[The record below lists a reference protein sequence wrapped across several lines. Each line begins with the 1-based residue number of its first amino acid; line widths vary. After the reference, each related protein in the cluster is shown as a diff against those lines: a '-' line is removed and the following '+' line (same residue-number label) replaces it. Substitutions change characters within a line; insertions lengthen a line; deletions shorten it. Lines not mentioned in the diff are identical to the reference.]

1 MNAFSS
7 CKQAIQE
14 CMQTQTF
21 AVAHLYKEEKTM
33 DMHIHDC
40 YEIYYSISGGRQF
53 LIDNKFYQ
61 VAPGD
66 LFIINQFESH
76 MLISVDGESH
86 ERIVVNLYPN
96 FVKALSTDTT
106 NLDECFSNHPASFQ
120 HKISL
125 TKEQQMRFLYHIDKI
140 TSAQGYGCDVIQRAS
155 VLELLVLVN
164 WLSTCNAG
172 ESAAPNY
179 NLNHQ
184 VDDILA
190 YINQNLSSE
199 ISMQMIADHFNMSK
213 SYLCRI
219 FKKATGTTV
228 GKYVTARRITIAR
241 SLLSE
246 GCSVTEAYEKSGF
259 TDYSSFFKTFNRMVG
274 ISPKKYAILCQTV

>member
-14 CMQTQTF
+14 CMQSQTY

-40 YEIYYSISGGRQF
+40 YEMYYSISGGRQF
-53 LIDNKFYQ
+53 LIDNKFYY

-86 ERIVVNLYPN
+86 ERIVVNLHPN
-96 FVKALSTDTT
+96 FVKSLSSKTTDL
-106 NLDECFSNHPASFQ
+106 NECFASHPGSFQ

-125 TKEQQMRFLYHIDKI
+125 TKEQQKRFLYHIDKI
-140 TSAQGYGCDVIQRAS
+140 TSAQGYGSDLIQKAS
-155 VLELLVLVN
+155 ILELLVLVN
-164 WLSTCNAG
+164 WLSSSNAG
-172 ESAAPNY
+172 QTLAPNY
-179 NLNHQ
+179 HLNHQ

-190 YINQNLSSE
+190 YINQNLASD
-199 ISMQMIADHFNMSK
+199 ISIQRIADEFNMSK

-219 FKKATGTTV
+219 FKKATGTTI

-246 GCSVTEAYEKSGF
+246 GCSVTEAYERSGF
-259 TDYSSFFKTFNRMVG
+259 TDYSSFFKTFNRIVG
-274 ISPKKYAILCQTV
+274 ISPKKYAILRQTV

>member
-14 CMQTQTF
+14 CMESQSY

-40 YEIYYSISGGRQF
+40 YEVYYSISGDRQF
-53 LIDNKFYQ
+53 LIDNKFYH
-61 VAPGD
+61 VEPGD

-76 MLISVDGESH
+76 MLIGVDGESH
-86 ERIVVNLYPN
+86 ERIVVNLHPN
-96 FVKALSTDTT
+96 FVKSLSTNFTD
-106 NLDECFSNHPASFQ
+106 LDVCFSNHPASFQ

-125 TKEQQMRFLYHIDKI
+125 TKEQQKRFLYHIDKI
-140 TSAQGYGCDVIQRAS
+140 TSAEGYGCDIIQRAS

-172 ESAAPNY
+172 ESDAPNY

-190 YINQNLSSE
+190 YINQNLASE
-199 ISMQMIADHFNMSK
+199 ISIQMIADQFSMSK

-219 FKKATGTTV
+219 FKKATGTTI

-241 SLLSE
+241 ALLSE
-246 GCSVTEAYEKSGF
+246 GCSVTEAYERSGF
-259 TDYSSFFKTFNRMVG
+259 TDYSSFFKTFNKMVG

>member
-1 MNAFSS
+1 MNVFSS
-7 CKQAIQE
+7 CKLATQA
-14 CMQTQTF
+14 CMERQSFT
-21 AVAHLYKEEKTM
+21 VAHLYKEEKTM

-53 LIDNKFYQ
+53 LIDNKFYH

-86 ERIVVNLYPN
+86 ERIVVNLHPN
-96 FVKALSTDTT
+96 FVKALSTEVT
-106 NLDECFSNHPASFQ
+106 NLDECFSFHPAAFQ

-125 TKEQQMRFLYHIDKI
+125 SREQQNRFLYHIDKI
-140 TSAQGYGCDVIQRAS
+140 TSAEGYGADVIQRAS

-164 WLSTCNAG
+164 WLSSCNA
-172 ESAAPNY
+172 EQTAAPNY
-179 NLNHQ
+179 NHNHH
-184 VDDILA
+184 VDDILS
-190 YINQNLSSE
+190 YINQNLVSD
-199 ISMQMIADHFNMSK
+199 ISMQVIADEFNMSK
-213 SYLCRI
+213 SYLCRV
-219 FKKATGTTV
+219 FKKATGTTI

-246 GCSVTEAYEKSGF
+246 GYSVTEAYEKSGF
-259 TDYSSFFKTFNRMVG
+259 TDYSSFFKTFTRVVG
-274 ISPKKYAILCQTV
+274 ISPKKYAILRQTV